1 MAVVADAGVA
11 FAELAAKDG
20 IVLEPQT
27 FEWASEPGHLTVDD
41 LADETGDPGV
51 MQRAE
56 VGVAAIKQIF
66 NRLNGLVPV
75 LDSCRGN
82 KPYAAVLVHE
92 PTLTIVEVDEVL
104 HFSTP
109 RLQSLDLYPHE
120 VKVGFDIEAHKEL
133 CREHAPQTD
142 KWRYGLASKTFG
154 WHGLQRERAYHDALR
169 DIAAWVM
176 GYPPLV
182 RIPAIDGDGK
192 AAYERAKD
200 ELRARLGG

>member
-1 MAVVADAGVA
+1 MPVVQDSATA
-11 FAELAAKDG
+11 FAEAAAKDG

-27 FEWASEPGHLTVDD
+27 FDWASEPGHLAVDE

-56 VGVAAIKQIF
+56 IGVAALEQIF
-66 NRLNGLVPV
+66 NRFNGLVPV
-75 LDSCRGN
+75 LQACRGN
-82 KPYAAVLVHE
+82 KPYVPVLVHE
-92 PTLTIVEVDEVL
+92 PTLTIVQVDELL

-109 RLQSLDLYPHE
+109 RLQSLELYPGE
-120 VKVGFDIEAHKEL
+120 VQVGFDIEEFKEL
-133 CREHAPQTD
+133 CRTHAPQTD

-154 WHGLQRERAYHDALR
+154 FHGLQRERAYHDAVR

-176 GYPPLV
+176 GYPPVV
-182 RIPAIDGDGK
+182 RIAAVDGDGD

-200 ELRARLGG
+200 SLHSRLGG